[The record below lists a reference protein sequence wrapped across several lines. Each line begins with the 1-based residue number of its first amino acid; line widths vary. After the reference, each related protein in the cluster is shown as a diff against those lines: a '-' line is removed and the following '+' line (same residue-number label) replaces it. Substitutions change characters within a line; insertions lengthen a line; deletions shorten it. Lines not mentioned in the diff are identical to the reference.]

1 VGYEV
6 LHGIIDSLWLKGT
19 GRNSRDRERLR
30 QAIQHET
37 GMPLELEGVYRWIIF
52 LPRKARS
59 TGALNRY
66 YGLFE
71 DGDDEDSG
79 LELRR
84 SDTPQ
89 LIRNAQLA
97 EIIKPTK
104 QLTLMV

>member
-1 VGYEV
+1 
-6 LHGIIDSLWLKGT
+6 
-19 GRNSRDRERLR
+19 
-30 QAIQHET
+30 
-37 GMPLELEGVYRWIIF
+37 MPLELKGIYHWIVF

-71 DGDDEDSG
+71 DGTMKIRG

-84 SDTPQ
+84 SDTSQ

-104 QLTLMV
+104 QLTLTV

>member
-1 VGYEV
+1 MGYEV

-19 GRNSRDRERLR
+19 GRNSRDHERLR

-37 GMPLELEGVYRWIIF
+37 GMPLGLEGVYHWIVF

-59 TGALNRY
+59 TGTLNHY

-71 DGDDEDSG
+71 DGTLKIRG

-104 QLTLMV
+104 QLRLPV